1 MGKQPAKAARRCIDV
16 LLALSLVATMA
27 GSILYPEIH
36 EVTGALAVLLAALH
50 LVFGFK
56 PFKGLFRKPDACRVA
71 LLAMDVLLAACL
83 VGIAASAVVISSFV
97 LSWAP
102 AISGASWARPVH
114 TGCTYWL
121 FVLSFVHA
129 GAHLR
134 LGRLIK
140 RNPSQMRRAAVGVA
154 SACTLVI
161 GAWCFIG
168 LHLPAYLAFQVP
180 YATGTLDGFMFRFIE
195 YAFVGAA
202 LSLAAGL
209 IFMPLKKHSASQ
221 QGHSR

>member
-16 LLALSLVATMA
+16 LLALSLVVTMA
-27 GSILYPEIH
+27 SSILYPEIH
-36 EVTGALAVLLAALH
+36 EVTGVLAVLLAALH

-56 PFKGLFRKPDACRVA
+56 PLKGLFRKPDACRVA
-71 LLAMDVLLAACL
+71 LLVIDVLLAVCL
-83 VGIAASAVVISSFV
+83 VGIGASAVVISAFV

-114 TGCTYWL
+114 MGCTYWL

-140 RNPSQMRRAAVGVA
+140 RDPSRMRHIAVGVS
-154 SACTLVI
+154 SACILVI
-161 GAWCFIG
+161 GTWCFIR
-168 LHLPAYLAFQVP
+168 LHLLAYLAFQIP
-180 YATGTLDGFMFRFIE
+180 YATGTPDGFMFGFVE

-209 IFMPLKKHSASQ
+209 IFMLLRKYSASQ
-221 QGHSR
+221 QSHSQ